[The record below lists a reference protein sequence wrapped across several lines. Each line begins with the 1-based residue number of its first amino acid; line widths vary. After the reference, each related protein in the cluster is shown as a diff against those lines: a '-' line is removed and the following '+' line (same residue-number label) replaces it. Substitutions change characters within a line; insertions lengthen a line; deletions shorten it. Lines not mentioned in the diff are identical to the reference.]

1 MPRFYFA
8 LDLRNDPVLIEEYE
22 RWHRPEHIWPTTLQS
37 LRSSGIE
44 EFAIYRCGNRLVQV
58 LQVAPGFSLEENR
71 AAGSTNPNVLAWEEF
86 MWQFQ
91 QALPFAP
98 AGQKWVPMARVF
110 SLRETLGETVTESRS
125 ILNTG
130 AAEPKSDGC

>member
-22 RWHRPEHIWPTTLQS
+22 CWHRPEHIWPTTLQS

-44 EFAIYRCGNRLVQV
+44 ELTIYRCGNRLIQV
-58 LQVAPGFSLEENR
+58 LEVAPGFSFEDKR
-71 AAGSTNPNVLAWEEF
+71 AADSANPEVLAWEEF

-91 QALPFAP
+91 QALPFAA
-98 AGQKWVPMARVF
+98 AGQKWLQMDRLF
-110 SLRETLGETVTESRS
+110 SLRETLGEKVAGSRS
-125 ILNTG
+125 ILKTV
-130 AAEPKSDGC
+130 ATEPKSNGY